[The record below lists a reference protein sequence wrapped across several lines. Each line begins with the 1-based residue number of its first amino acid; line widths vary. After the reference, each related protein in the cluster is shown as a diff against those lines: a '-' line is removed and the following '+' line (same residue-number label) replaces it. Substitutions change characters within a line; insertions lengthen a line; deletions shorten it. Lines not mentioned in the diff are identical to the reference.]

1 MGSIPITRSSNI
13 KGRDAALFCE
23 ATSVKTGSTTSPPL
37 RVLMVTCGA
46 ATPPAIAP
54 ASPFGPFTLQA
65 CDGLDAAAQALSQGG
80 FDAVL
85 VAARTVDA
93 RRLLNWPALSLAAT
107 DPALI
112 VLTTDEPGAEL
123 AVLLARRGV
132 QDVLPLAID
141 AVDALPRAL
150 RLSIERKAQEQL
162 TRKAYATDLKTGLPN
177 QSQLIEHV
185 NQLLALREREP
196 APMALVALRIEGL
209 ATAEARLGGE
219 SANVLR
225 RKIAVRLRV
234 GVRSS
239 DVVASI
245 GNDAF
250 AVLLPKLQD
259 PQDAERV
266 AAKLASALHPPF
278 AIAGSDVAIAVA
290 TGVAQFPHDGKDALA
305 LLRRASGL
313 ASSAQAQG
321 RNGFVNREERPGVAP
336 AAANDDQGA

>member
-1 MGSIPITRSSNI
+1 MRPFLRG
-13 KGRDAALFCE
+13 E
-23 ATSVKTGSTTSPPL
+23 SVKTGSTTTPPL
-37 RVLMVTCGA
+37 RVLMVACDAGTA
-46 ATPPAIAP
+46 LPVLAP
-54 ASPFGPFTLQA
+54 ASPFGPFALQA

-85 VAARTVDA
+85 VAARTIDA

-107 DPALI
+107 DPALL
-112 VLTTDEPGAEL
+112 VLTVDEPGAEL

-141 AVDALPRAL
+141 PLEALPRAL
-150 RLSIERKAQEQL
+150 RLGIERKAQEQL

-196 APMALVALRIEGL
+196 APMALLALRIEGL
-209 ATAEARLGGE
+209 ATAEARLGTE

-266 AAKLASALHPPF
+266 ATKLATALYPPF
-278 AIAGSDVAIAVA
+278 AIAGNDVAVAVA
-290 TGVAQFPHDGKDALA
+290 TGVAQFPHDGKDALS
-305 LLRRASGL
+305 LLRRATGL
-313 ASSAQAQG
+313 ASSAQARG
-321 RNGFVNREERPGVAP
+321 RDGFVNRIEQKGAQPS
-336 AAANDDQGA
+336 AANDDQGD

>member
-1 MGSIPITRSSNI
+1 
-13 KGRDAALFCE
+13 
-23 ATSVKTGSTTSPPL
+23 VKTGSTRSAPL
-37 RVLMVTCGA
+37 RVLMVACEGVTL
-46 ATPPAIAP
+46 PVVAP
-54 ASPFGPFTLQA
+54 ASPFGPFALLP
-65 CDGLDAAAQALSQGG
+65 CDGLDAAVQHLSQGG

-85 VAARTVDA
+85 IGARTVDA
-93 RRLLNWPALSLAAT
+93 RRLLTWPALSQACA
-107 DPALI
+107 DPALV

-123 AVLLARRGV
+123 AILLARGGV

-150 RLSIERKAQEQL
+150 RLAIERKAQEQL
-162 TRKAYATDLKTGLPN
+162 SRKAYATDLKTGLPN
-177 QSQLIEHV
+177 QGQLIEHV

-196 APMALVALRIEGL
+196 APMALLAVRIEGL
-209 ATAEARLGGE
+209 ASAEARLGTE

-245 GNDAF
+245 GADAF

-278 AIAGSDVAIAVA
+278 SIAGSDVAVAVA
-290 TGVAQFPHDGKDALA
+290 TGVAQFPQDGKDAIS
-305 LLRRASGL
+305 LLRRAGGL
-313 ASSAQAQG
+313 AASSQAQG
-321 RNGFVNREERPGVAP
+321 RNGFVNREERDGAIPP
-336 AAANDDQGA
+336 AANDDQGK